1 MRVSQEAP
9 GIDLAINLRPRRV
22 SVHVGINVRSKATST
37 LEANAQWER
46 VGIFI
51 ASARTLI

>member
-1 MRVSQEAP
+1 VRVSQEAP